1 MYLDWQF
8 WALINEMS
16 KVYYEET
23 QKNET
28 KHVLI
33 GPGNSCS
40 INFCNLQGKHPCGS
54 FF

>member
-1 MYLDWQF
+1 
-8 WALINEMS
+8 MS

-23 QKNET
+23 LKNET

-54 FF
+54 FFYYLTEGSDIDFSI